1 MCLCVYSPPMPTQMH
16 AEKHVGKWRNA
27 IIWEEEKGDCGAGV
41 GSQNK
46 GEGEALKN
54 NTWWYQAICTFV

>member
-1 MCLCVYSPPMPTQMH
+1 MPTQMH

>member
-1 MCLCVYSPPMPTQMH
+1 MPTQMH

-41 GSQNK
+41 GGGKGASNLAQGESQEPE
-46 GEGEALKN
+46 EGPSAGD
-54 NTWWYQAICTFV
+54 